1 MMKIK
6 VFSIVICIILLAS
19 CSNAVYAE
27 NNIIKQNSIENDDM
41 INERKDIMLKIDEI
55 EVEVDWENNESV
67 EELKK
72 LAKNGIIIQ
81 THRYGGFEQVG
92 EIGQSIVSN
101 NIQMITEPG
110 DIVLYAGSNIVVFY
124 GSNSWSY
131 TKLGKIK
138 NKTNEELKNML
149 SKNNVILKFIY

>member
-1 MMKIK
+1 MKIK
-6 VFSIVICIILLAS
+6 VFSIVMCIILLAS
-19 CSNAVYAE
+19 CSNAVHAE

>member
-1 MMKIK
+1 MKIK